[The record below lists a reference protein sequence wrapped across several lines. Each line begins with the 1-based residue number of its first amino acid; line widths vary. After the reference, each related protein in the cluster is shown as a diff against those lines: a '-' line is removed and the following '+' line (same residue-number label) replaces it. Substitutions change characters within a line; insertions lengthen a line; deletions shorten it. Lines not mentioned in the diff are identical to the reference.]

1 MPPARLI
8 GVIALGVMLLW
19 VRPGPA
25 AAQSEL
31 QMWLNPEMGKQIP
44 RADYRYTFYPERKVE
59 DQDAHFAMTEQRVS
73 LFAPFY
79 QDSKDEW
86 AFSAKTLYQDIDTRA
101 RFPEAGG
108 VFPSEL
114 WDASATVS
122 YRHRFDNS
130 WTGGVALTV
139 GSASDEP
146 FNTVD
151 EMYFRLITLLRV
163 PQGERNSWI
172 FTLIYATDEQIFGQ
186 TLPIPGIAY
195 AWVPSDKFT
204 AVIGFP
210 FSMIRYKP
218 FENLTLEAEYYPFWT
233 VRSRATWE
241 IFQPLRAYVGFQWD
255 SDHFYRADRD
265 GYDFVY
271 QTEQG
276 GDVVV
281 PVADHGGTHIQVD
294 GQSVESHSLFNMVG
308 FTAPAGRH
316 QVEISFGPTAVYVQG
331 AMLSLAGVIG
341 GLVGLVFWNGRAG
354 YAKNT
359 GSQAAPR
366 ARAGRLPVPRYD

>member
-19 VRPGPA
+19 VRPVPA

-31 QMWLNPEMGKQIP
+31 QMWLSPEMGKQIP

-265 GYDFVY
+265 DRKDKIFYREMRLYAGIRFDLRHIGFEVTGGWAFNRFYFEGEGYSDRHDNRFDV
-271 QTEQG
+271 
-276 GDVVV
+276 GDA
-281 PVADHGGTHIQVD
+281 PFI
-294 GQSVESHSLFNMVG
+294 VG
-308 FTAPAGRH
+308 KVNLRF
-316 QVEISFGPTAVYVQG
+316 
-331 AMLSLAGVIG
+331 
-341 GLVGLVFWNGRAG
+341 
-354 YAKNT
+354 
-359 GSQAAPR
+359 
-366 ARAGRLPVPRYD
+366 